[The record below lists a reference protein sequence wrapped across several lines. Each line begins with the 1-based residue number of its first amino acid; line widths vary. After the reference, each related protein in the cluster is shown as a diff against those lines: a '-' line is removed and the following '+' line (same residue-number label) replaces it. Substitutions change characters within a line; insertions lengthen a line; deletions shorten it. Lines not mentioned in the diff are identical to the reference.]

1 MSPAEA
7 ARRVAEL
14 REQEKTE
21 QTGASRDTP
30 PVHPSSLRF
39 AESLQV
45 DAVHKRGLAST
56 SDISLLVDK
65 VATIVA
71 SRHAGCPMFV
81 VRSDRLQLYCA
92 ARHGDLL
99 ELEASVLEEPTS
111 GVTVEVTCTI
121 ERLVLAERDLLT
133 RTRVVLVPLSA
144 ADKLDQR

>member
-1 MSPAEA
+1 MSPKSVSKSLRGQAIARAEA
-7 ARRVAEL
+7 
-14 REQEKTE
+14 
-21 QTGASRDTP
+21 P
-30 PVHPSSLRF
+30 PVHPSTLRF
-39 AESLQV
+39 AESLHV

-71 SRHAGCPMFV
+71 SRHAGCAMFV
-81 VRSDRLQLYCA
+81 VQSEKMQLYCA

-99 ELEASVLEEPTS
+99 ELEASVLDEPTT
-111 GVTVEVTCTI
+111 GVTVEVTCMI
-121 ERLVLAERDLLT
+121 ERLALNERDLLT

>member
-1 MSPAEA
+1 MGGEI
-7 ARRVAEL
+7 
-14 REQEKTE
+14 REQERAE
-21 QTGASRDTP
+21 QAGAASETP

-39 AESLQV
+39 AESLHV

-71 SRHAGCPMFV
+71 FRHAGSSMFV
-81 VRSDRLQLYCA
+81 VQSEKLQVYCA

-99 ELEASVLEEPTS
+99 ELEASVLDEPTN

-133 RTRVVLVPLSA
+133 RTRVLLVPVSG